1 MDRLG
6 FWGPAGPGDGEHS
19 ARFQYP
25 LMDRLGF
32 WGVARRG
39 RAGAISDFSIR

>member
-6 FWGPAGPGDGEHS
+6 FWGAGVDEDWLYEYMT
-19 ARFQYP
+19 FQYP

-32 WGVARRG
+32 WG
-39 RAGAISDFSIR
+39 

>member
-6 FWGPAGPGDGEHS
+6 FWGGEQVYEVQ
-19 ARFQYP
+19 RYVVFQYP

-32 WGVARRG
+32 WGL
-39 RAGAISDFSIR
+39 